1 MKPRVHFRDF
11 GRAAYRPVWEEQ
23 ERLFAAMLERK
34 SARRKAGM
42 EGGAGEGDLAPPDG
56 HLFFVEHS
64 HVFTLGKSGDA
75 GHLLADAEVLAARGA
90 EYVPINRGGD
100 ITYHGPGQLVGY
112 PLLDLE
118 QFFTDIG
125 RYMRTL
131 EEAIVRT
138 CADYGLATGRIAGL
152 TGVWVDP
159 NLPTARKIAA
169 LGVKSSRWV
178 TMHGFAFNVDPDL
191 SYFGMIVP
199 CGIVDRGVTSLAR
212 EIGRPVTVAEVAPR
226 VQAHLTELFGWELI
240 EDTLSC
246 SE

>member
-1 MKPRVHFRDF
+1 MTQVRVLGPPPVDYAWAWDLQRALHDEIVAGTAPDTVLLLEHEPVYTA
-11 GRAAYRPVWEEQ
+11 GRRTDPLDRP
-23 ERLFAAMLERK
+23 L
-34 SARRKAGM
+34 
-42 EGGAGEGDLAPPDG
+42 DG
-56 HLFFVEHS
+56 TPVVE
-64 HVFTLGKSGDA
+64 VD
-75 GHLLADAEVLAARGA
+75 
-90 EYVPINRGGD
+90 RGGR
-100 ITYHGPGQLVGY
+100 ITWHGPGQLVGY

-138 CADYGLATGRIAGL
+138 CADYGLETGRIAGL

-159 NLPTARKIAA
+159 TRPTARKIAA

-240 EDTLSC
+240 EDTLPC

>member
-11 GRAAYRPVWEEQ
+11 GKADYRPVWDEQ
-23 ERLFAAMLERK
+23 ERVFAEMLARK
-34 SARRKAGM
+34 SARRSEPG
-42 EGGAGEGDLAPPDG
+42 LAPPDS
-56 HLFFVEHS
+56 HLFFVEHA

-75 GHLLADAEVLAARGA
+75 GNVLAQPDELAARGA
-90 EYVPINRGGD
+90 EVVPINRGGD

-131 EEAIVRT
+131 EEAIIRT
-138 CADYGLATGRIAGL
+138 CSDFGVETGRIAGL
-152 TGVWVDP
+152 TGVWVEPDR
-159 NLPTARKIAA
+159 PTARKIAA

-191 SYFGMIVP
+191 SYFGLIVP

-212 EIGRPVTVAEVAPR
+212 ELGRPVAVADVAPAVR
-226 VQAHLTELFGWELI
+226 DHLTELFGWDLQLNELPF
-240 EDTLSC
+240 